1 VDDDPLKLRAA
12 VREQFVGEMRVG
24 QRAMVRVDAYDRDF
38 AGEVARISP
47 QVDPGSRTFQIEVV
61 IPNAEGLLRPGGFAR
76 SRVETRVQNDVVFVP
91 RDAVV
96 TFAGVNKVFTVKDG
110 KAQEV
115 VVETGAAQGQDVE
128 VTRGLKGTESVIV
141 NGANRL
147 ATGVPVAVGT
157 APAGHSPAQPTAG
170 TSATPRAAA
179 DAR

>member
-1 VDDDPLKLRAA
+1 
-12 VREQFVGEMRVG
+12 VREQYVGEMRVG
-24 QRAMVRVDAYDRDF
+24 QRALVRVDAYDREF

-76 SRVETRVQNDVVFVP
+76 ARVETRQQPGVVFVP

-115 VVETGAAQGQDVE
+115 VVEVAPSAGAEVE
-128 VTRGLKGTESVIV
+128 VTRGLKGSESVIV
-141 NGANRL
+141 NGANRV
-147 ATGVPVAVGT
+147 ASGVPVAVNAAAPPQST
-157 APAGHSPAQPTAG
+157 AKGD
-170 TSATPRAAA
+170 SAVPRAAA
-179 DAR
+179 DVR